1 MTAATSKSNSTKK
14 TAAKT
19 PADSKT
25 NSTGKNLK
33 EATASAN
40 SGDQKWPSGPH
51 PIHYSPEWKEYFR
64 KIITDRREDIMRDLG
79 YLKESS
85 LEMTTDSY
93 SGDSST
99 YSFHMADQ
107 GTDAQEREKA
117 FMFASRDGKMLML
130 LDLALERID
139 AGTYGY
145 CQSTDEPIEFKRL
158 EAIPHAKY
166 SVAAKKKIEESKN
179 TE

>member
-1 MTAATSKSNSTKK
+1 MTSTASNSNSAKKKSSKKHSASQKADTDMSKKDAK
-14 TAAKT
+14 TA
-19 PADSKT
+19 T
-25 NSTGKNLK
+25 NHK
-33 EATASAN
+33 
-40 SGDQKWPSGPH
+40 DQKWPSGPH
-51 PIHYSPEWKEYFR
+51 PTLYSPEWKEYFR
-64 KIITDRREDIMRDLG
+64 EIIQQKREEIMHELG

-117 FMFASRDGKMLML
+117 FMFASREGKVLKL
-130 LDLALERID
+130 LDQAIERID

-145 CQSTDEPIEFKRL
+145 CQASDEPIEFKRL

-166 SVAAKKKIEESKN
+166 SVATKKKMEEAKN
-179 TE
+179 SE

>member
-1 MTAATSKSNSTKK
+1 MASATSKSNMTKK
-14 TAAKT
+14 TNAKA
-19 PADSKT
+19 PVDSKS
-25 NSTGKNLK
+25 NNTGKHAK
-33 EATASAN
+33 ETASSAN

-51 PIHYSPEWKEYFR
+51 PHLYSPEWKEYFR

-130 LDLALERID
+130 LDL
-139 AGTYGY
+139 
-145 CQSTDEPIEFKRL
+145 
-158 EAIPHAKY
+158 
-166 SVAAKKKIEESKN
+166 
-179 TE
+179 